1 MSGTDHNSQEDLALY
16 AMQALT
22 AAESA
27 DVKGH
32 LDTCPSC
39 RDALA
44 DVLAEVSLVGLSAPQ
59 RELPEGARQR
69 FMTAVQNA
77 PQSSGAA
84 PLDARISSRAVR
96 EEHRAERNAGF
107 PWFGWLGWG
116 VATAALIVAI
126 YFGYR
131 DSLLQQQ
138 INNSRQQIA
147 QLSAQAQQ
155 LGAQSQQLQ
164 KLMNA
169 LSSPE
174 AKQVTLTETRR
185 PAQPSGQVT
194 YSQQSGALLLVAG
207 NLHPLPQN
215 KTYELWLIPANG
227 KAPIPAG
234 LFRPDAA
241 GSASVVLPQLPVG
254 VVAKAFGV
262 TVEQASGSPTPT
274 LPIVMSGS

>member
-1 MSGTDHNSQEDLALY
+1 MSGTEHISQEDLALY
-16 AMQALT
+16 AMEALT

-27 DVKGH
+27 DVKRH
-32 LDTCPSC
+32 LDTCASC

-59 RELPEGARQR
+59 RELPDGARQR
-69 FMTAVQNA
+69 FMATVQTT
-77 PQSSGAA
+77 PQSSG
-84 PLDARISSRAVR
+84 PSPRTVPISSGAAG
-96 EEHRAERNAGF
+96 EEHSKERIVGF

-116 VATAALIVAI
+116 VATAALITAI

-131 DSLLQQQ
+131 DSLLQHQ
-138 INNSRQQIA
+138 INNSRQEIA
-147 QLSAQAQQ
+147 QLSAQTQQ
-155 LGAQSQQLQ
+155 LDVQAQQLQ
-164 KLMNA
+164 KLMTA
-169 LSSPE
+169 LSSPQ

-194 YSQQSGALLLVAG
+194 YSQQTGALLLVAG
-207 NLHPLPQN
+207 NLHMLPQN

-241 GSASVVLPQLPVG
+241 GSASVVLPQLPAG

-262 TVEQASGSPTPT
+262 TVEQANGSPTPT